1 MATLQVQDLRL
12 AFGDRDILDGISF
25 ILTDQSRAALCGS
38 NGSGK
43 STLLKALCGIIQP
56 DHLDLS
62 KTKGLTTVYLPQS
75 EIVMPEGTVY
85 DEVEKGYA
93 RFQALLDEKERIGS
107 RLAQLTEG
115 ENGIGLANQ
124 LHGLEEELL
133 SSGYYS
139 RKQKIY
145 QVLKGLGFDEAD
157 YGRQCGE
164 FSGGWQMRIA
174 LARTLVANATIM
186 FLDEPTNYLDI
197 DALTWLKNFLASY
210 KGGLMIV
217 SHDQGFLDQVVTEVY
232 ELFQGKLKRYSG
244 NYTQYQRQREQEI
257 AQLEAA
263 YKSQQETIAKN
274 EQFIERFRYKATKSK
289 AVQSR
294 IKQMEKLEPVVV
306 PDHLKRLVF
315 SFPPAPH
322 SGNDVVKVDHLRK
335 AFGEHEI
342 FHDLSFQVQKGDRL
356 AITGRNGAGKSTL
369 LRMLVGQDKDYSGS
383 IVLGAGVTVGY
394 FAQETET
401 TLDPKNTVLDEL
413 ASVAATDDLPK
424 LRSYLG
430 SFLFQGDDVFK
441 QVSVLSGGER
451 SRLALLKILLHPV
464 NLLVLDEPTN
474 HLDINAKQMLLEALK
489 QYDGTLVCVSH
500 DSYFLKGISKRIMYL
515 SKDEQPVIFD
525 GDWDYFMYKLNE
537 KEKYEETSQTS
548 QAKATTAPSAGSLGY
563 QERNKLRNRIQ
574 NLARE
579 CDKLLAGQ
587 EKLEEEIHHLEERMN
602 DPAIYSDSGKIGKVM
617 AEKEA
622 KEAAKAASEEA
633 WFAKSEELEE
643 LKRENGEQL

>member
-12 AFGDRDILDGISF
+12 AFGDRDILDGVSF

-56 DHLDLS
+56 DHLDMS
-62 KTKGLTTVYLPQS
+62 RTKGLTTVYLPQS

-93 RFQALLDEKERIGS
+93 RFRSLLDEKEKIGN
-107 RLAQLTEG
+107 RLAHLTEG
-115 ENGIGLANQ
+115 EKSAGLANQ
-124 LHGLEEELL
+124 MQELEEELL

-210 KGGLMIV
+210 KGGVMVV

-244 NYTQYQRQREQEI
+244 NYTQYQQQREQEI

-289 AVQSR
+289 AVQS
-294 IKQMEKLEPVVV
+294 
-306 PDHLKRLVF
+306 
-315 SFPPAPH
+315 
-322 SGNDVVKVDHLRK
+322 SGHR
-335 AFGEHEI
+335 
-342 FHDLSFQVQKGDRL
+342 
-356 AITGRNGAGKSTL
+356 
-369 LRMLVGQDKDYSGS
+369 
-383 IVLGAGVTVGY
+383 
-394 FAQETET
+394 
-401 TLDPKNTVLDEL
+401 
-413 ASVAATDDLPK
+413 
-424 LRSYLG
+424 
-430 SFLFQGDDVFK
+430 
-441 QVSVLSGGER
+441 
-451 SRLALLKILLHPV
+451 
-464 NLLVLDEPTN
+464 
-474 HLDINAKQMLLEALK
+474 
-489 QYDGTLVCVSH
+489 
-500 DSYFLKGISKRIMYL
+500 
-515 SKDEQPVIFD
+515 
-525 GDWDYFMYKLNE
+525 
-537 KEKYEETSQTS
+537 
-548 QAKATTAPSAGSLGY
+548 
-563 QERNKLRNRIQ
+563 
-574 NLARE
+574 
-579 CDKLLAGQ
+579 
-587 EKLEEEIHHLEERMN
+587 
-602 DPAIYSDSGKIGKVM
+602 
-617 AEKEA
+617 
-622 KEAAKAASEEA
+622 
-633 WFAKSEELEE
+633 
-643 LKRENGEQL
+643 

>member
-12 AFGDRDILDGISF
+12 AFGDRDILDGVSF

-56 DHLDLS
+56 DHLDMS
-62 KTKGLTTVYLPQS
+62 RTKGLTTVYLPQS

-93 RFQALLDEKERIGS
+93 RFRSLLDEKEKIGN
-107 RLAQLTEG
+107 RLAHLTEG
-115 ENGIGLANQ
+115 EKSAGLANQ
-124 LHGLEEELL
+124 MQELEEELL

-197 DALTWLKNFLASY
+197 DALTWLKNFLSSY
-210 KGGLMIV
+210 KGGVMVV

-244 NYTQYQRQREQEI
+244 NYTQYQQQREQEI

-294 IKQMEKLEPVVV
+294 IKQMERLEPVVV
-306 PDHLKRLVF
+306 PDHLKKLVF
-315 SFPPAPH
+315 TFPPAPH

-369 LRMLVGQDKDYSGS
+369 LRMLVGQDRDYSGS
-383 IVLGAGVTVGY
+383 IILGAGVTVGY

-401 TLDPKNTVLDEL
+401 SLNPRNTVLDEL
-413 ASVAATDDLPK
+413 ASVATTDDLPR
-424 LRSYLG
+424 LRTYLG

-489 QYDGTLVCVSH
+489 RYDGTLVCVSH
-500 DSYFLKGISKRIMYL
+500 DSYFLRGISKRIMYL

-525 GDWDYFMYKLNE
+525 GDWDYFMYKLDE
-537 KEKYEETSQTS
+537 KEKYEESA
-548 QAKATTAPSAGSLGY
+548 QAGQDKAAVPSAGSIGY

-574 NLARE
+574 ALARE
-579 CDKLLAGQ
+579 CDRLLAEQ
-587 EKLEEEIHHLEERMN
+587 EKLGQEILLLTKQMDE
-602 DPAIYSDSGKIGKVM
+602 PAVYSDPGKIGKVM

-643 LKRENGEQL
+643 LKKGNGFV

>member
-12 AFGDRDILDGISF
+12 AFGDRDILDDVSF
-25 ILTDQSRAALCGS
+25 ILTDQSRAALCGA

-56 DHLDLS
+56 DHLQLS
-62 KTKGLTTVYLPQS
+62 KTKNLTTVYLPQN

-85 DEVEKGYA
+85 DEVEKGYS
-93 RFQALLDEKERIGS
+93 RFKALLEQKEEIGNRLS
-107 RLAQLTEG
+107 RLTE
-115 ENGIGLANQ
+115 EEHSTGLVNQ
-124 LHGLEEELL
+124 MHELEEELL
-133 SSGYYS
+133 ASGFYA

-145 QVLKGLGFDEAD
+145 QVLKGLGFDEDD
-157 YGRQCGE
+157 YQRRCGE

-174 LARTLVANATIM
+174 LARTLVSGASIM

-197 DALTWLKNFLASY
+197 DALTWLKNFLSSY

-244 NYTQYQRQREQEI
+244 NYTQYQKQREMEI

-294 IKQMEKLEPVVV
+294 IKQMEKMEAVVI
-306 PDHLKRLVF
+306 PDHLKKLSF

-322 SGNDVVKVDHLRK
+322 SGNDVIKVEHLHK
-335 AFGEHEI
+335 AFGSHVV
-342 FHDLSFQVQKGDRL
+342 FQDLSFQVQKGDRL
-356 AITGRNGAGKSTL
+356 AVTGRNGAGKSTL
-369 LRMLVGQDKDYSGS
+369 LRMLVGQDKDYRGTISLGS
-383 IVLGAGVTVGY
+383 GVTVGY
-394 FAQETET
+394 FAQETEQ
-401 TLDPKNTVLDEL
+401 TLDPKHTVLDEL
-413 ASVAATDDLPK
+413 ATVATTDDLPK
-424 LRSYLG
+424 LRTYLG

-474 HLDINAKQMLLEALK
+474 HLDINAKQMLLEALEH
-489 QYDGTLVCVSH
+489 YDGTLVCVSH

-515 SKDEQPVIFD
+515 SKDEQPVIYD
-525 GDWDYFMYKLNE
+525 GDWDYFMYKLDE
-537 KEKYEETSQTS
+537 KEKYEEEALVQEKETQ
-548 QAKATTAPSAGSLGY
+548 APSAGSLSY
-563 QERNKLRNRIQ
+563 QERNKLRNKIQ
-574 NLARE
+574 SLQRE
-579 CDKLLAGQ
+579 CDRLLDEQ
-587 EKLEEEIHHLEERMN
+587 ERLEEAIQRLEEQMN
-602 DPAIYSDSGKIGKVM
+602 DPSVYSDPKKIGEVM
-617 AEKEA
+617 RQKSQKEEEKNH
-622 KEAAKAASEEA
+622 SEET
-633 WFAKSEELEE
+633 WFSASEELEE
-643 LKRENGEQL
+643 LKKTHGDL